1 MRMLAVEPTIRCTL
15 SDLLKGRGHDDQM
28 CPCGSPDCGGN
39 ISVPP
44 AELTG
49 VSLDEEDKGDE
60 WIQNIECCS
69 HARLNGTKVGH
80 THITVAEEKPL
91 KKKLFH

>member
-1 MRMLAVEPTIRCTL
+1 
-15 SDLLKGRGHDDQM
+15 M

-49 VSLDEEDKGDE
+49 VSLDDDDKGDE

-69 HARLNGTKVGH
+69 HLRNGEKAKH
-80 THITVAEEKPL
+80 SHITVAEEKPM